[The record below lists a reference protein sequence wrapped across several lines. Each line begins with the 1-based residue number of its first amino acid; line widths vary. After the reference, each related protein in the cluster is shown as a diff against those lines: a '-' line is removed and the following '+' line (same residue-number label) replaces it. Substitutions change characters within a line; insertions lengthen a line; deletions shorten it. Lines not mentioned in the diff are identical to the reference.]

1 MYLSS
6 PPASGCQAQLRI
18 LIIED
23 APLIAASI
31 QSVLEQ
37 AGFSVVGIAT
47 KLEKA
52 LMLIEDDG
60 YDAAIVDA
68 NLAGVSAAPAA
79 AALAARLRPFIVLS
93 GYSRDQMD
101 GDFSGGLYLK

>member
-1 MYLSS
+1 M
-6 PPASGCQAQLRI
+6 RI